1 MTIAITRATGLLG
14 RLVVAKLKVK
24 VPAGEIVALARDL
37 ARAAD
42 LGVTVRTADY
52 LKPETLASA
61 LTGVDTLLL
70 MSASEIV
77 GRTAPHCT
85 ATSSRLRRRQA

>member
-61 LTGVDTLLL
+61 
-70 MSASEIV
+70 SEIG